1 MNKDFFSKE
10 RFKYIII
17 LALFNYIFL
26 GTEYLFDNIVGDIKP
41 QSVVTAQSYILG
53 ASVLGFLFFAII
65 KKYIN
70 KKLKYGLFSAFIVVE
85 TLLFA
90 LMEYS
95 ENYGFVV
102 ITGCVMFALF
112 GVMGSAVYY
121 IASVYLKSNR
131 NVAST
136 IGLAYGLGIMF
147 QFGDNNI
154 VASKIARLIIF
165 AIVLVVWIAIILNLY
180 LEENAE
186 SQNEKSRKVKYE
198 KTESKNIECKNT
210 ASKNIECKNTASKNA
225 EYKNSRITAIVLII
239 TIMLMACIF
248 STLDNIVTYYHSKG
262 IMDIGQYPRLLLA
275 ISGVVAGVLFDLKER
290 KLMCLIMYSVTLLS
304 TICMLVITMGEP
316 FIIGLVVFYLSA
328 GFFSVFFTTA
338 FVNLSFEMKTPELW
352 AGMGRAANNLCAVLM
367 GTVFFSLFN
376 STNMLS
382 NSIVIIILF
391 VFVSIFMA
399 IYYGK
404 NSKKSYVAESLES
417 DDNKMENFVQQFSLS
432 KRECEVLEILLKSDK
447 NVKEIAQELYISR
460 AALYRHISNMN
471 EKTDTKSRE
480 GLIKFYYQWEKSG
493 KN

>member
-70 KKLKYGLFSAFIVVE
+70 KKLKYGLLSAFVVVE

-95 ENYGFVV
+95 ESYGFVV

-121 IASVYLKSNR
+121 IASVYLKINR

-210 ASKNIECKNTASKNA
+210 ALKNA

-275 ISGVVAGVLFDLKER
+275 ISGVVAGVLFELKER

-328 GFFSVFFTTA
+328 GFFPVFFTTA

-404 NSKKSYVAESLES
+404 NSKKSYVAERLES

-432 KRECEVLEILLKSDK
+432 KRECEVLETLLKSDK

>member
-26 GTEYLFDNIVGDIKP
+26 GTEYSFDNIVGDIKP

-70 KKLKYGLFSAFIVVE
+70 KKLKYGLLSAFIVVE

-95 ENYGFVV
+95 ESYGFVV

-121 IASVYLKSNR
+121 IASVYLKINR

-210 ASKNIECKNTASKNA
+210 ASKNA

-275 ISGVVAGVLFDLKER
+275 ISGVVAGVLFELKER

-328 GFFSVFFTTA
+328 GFFPVFFTTA

-352 AGMGRAANNLCAVLM
+352 AGMGRAANNLCAALM
-367 GTVFFSLFN
+367 GTVFFSFFN

-417 DDNKMENFVQQFSLS
+417 NDNKMENFVQQFSLS
-432 KRECEVLEILLKSDK
+432 KRECEVLETLLKSDK

>member
-70 KKLKYGLFSAFIVVE
+70 KKLKYGLLSAFIVVE

-90 LMEYS
+90 LIEYS
-95 ENYGFVV
+95 ESYGFVV

-147 QFGDNNI
+147 QFGDINI

-198 KTESKNIECKNT
+198 KTE
-210 ASKNIECKNTASKNA
+210 SKNIECKNTASKNA

-352 AGMGRAANNLCAVLM
+352 AGMGRATNNLCAVLM

-391 VFVSIFMA
+391 VFVSIFMV

-417 DDNKMENFVQQFSLS
+417 DDKKMEHFVQQFSLS
-432 KRECEVLEILLKSDK
+432 KRECEVLETLLKSDK

>member
-95 ENYGFVV
+95 ESYGFVV

-154 VASKIARLIIF
+154 VASKITRLIIF

-198 KTESKNIECKNT
+198 KTE
-210 ASKNIECKNTASKNA
+210 SKNIECKNTASKNA

-352 AGMGRAANNLCAVLM
+352 AGMGRATNNLCAVLM
-367 GTVFFSLFN
+367 GTVFLSLFN

-382 NSIVIIILF
+382 NSIVIIVLF

-404 NSKKSYVAESLES
+404 NSKKSYVAESLER
-417 DDNKMENFVQQFSLS
+417 DDKKMEHFVQQFSLS
-432 KRECEVLEILLKSDK
+432 KRECEVLETLLKSDK

>member
-70 KKLKYGLFSAFIVVE
+70 KKLKYGLLSAFIVVE

-95 ENYGFVV
+95 ESYGFVV
-102 ITGCVMFALF
+102 ITGSVMFALF

-198 KTESKNIECKNT
+198 KTE
-210 ASKNIECKNTASKNA
+210 SKNIECKNTASKNA

-328 GFFSVFFTTA
+328 GFFSVFFNTA

-404 NSKKSYVAESLES
+404 NLKKSYVAESLES

-432 KRECEVLEILLKSDK
+432 KRECEVLETLLKSDK

>member
-1 MNKDFFSKE
+1 M
-10 RFKYIII
+10 
-17 LALFNYIFL
+17 ALFNYIFL

-70 KKLKYGLFSAFIVVE
+70 KKLKYGLLSAFIVVE
-85 TLLFA
+85 TLIFA

-95 ENYGFVV
+95 ESYGFVV

-210 ASKNIECKNTASKNA
+210 ASKNA

-316 FIIGLVVFYLSA
+316 FIIGLVV
-328 GFFSVFFTTA
+328 
-338 FVNLSFEMKTPELW
+338 NLSFEMKTPELW
-352 AGMGRAANNLCAVLM
+352 AGMGRATNNLCAALM

-404 NSKKSYVAESLES
+404 NSKKSYVGESLES
-417 DDNKMENFVQQFSLS
+417 DDKKMEHFVQQFSLS
-432 KRECEVLEILLKSDK
+432 KRECEVLETLLKSDK

>member
-70 KKLKYGLFSAFIVVE
+70 KKLKYGLLSAFIVVE

-95 ENYGFVV
+95 ESYGFVV

-121 IASVYLKSNR
+121 IASVYLKRNR

-198 KTESKNIECKNT
+198 KT

-328 GFFSVFFTTA
+328 GFFSVFFNTA

-417 DDNKMENFVQQFSLS
+417 NDNKMENFVQQFSLS
-432 KRECEVLEILLKSDK
+432 KRECEVLETLLKSDK

>member
-70 KKLKYGLFSAFIVVE
+70 KKLKYGLLSAFVVVE

-95 ENYGFVV
+95 ESYGFVV

-154 VASKIARLIIF
+154 VAAKIARLIIF

-186 SQNEKSRKVKYE
+186 SQNEKSRKVRYE

-210 ASKNIECKNTASKNA
+210 TSKNA

-275 ISGVVAGVLFDLKER
+275 ISGVVAGVLFELKER

-328 GFFSVFFTTA
+328 GFFPVFFTTA

-367 GTVFFSLFN
+367 GTVFFSFFN

-417 DDNKMENFVQQFSLS
+417 NDNKMENFVQQFSLS
-432 KRECEVLEILLKSDK
+432 KRECEVLETLLKSDK

>member
-53 ASVLGFLFFAII
+53 ASVLGFLFFAIV

-95 ENYGFVV
+95 ESYGFVV

-198 KTESKNIECKNT
+198 KTE
-210 ASKNIECKNTASKNA
+210 SKNIECKNTASKNA

-328 GFFSVFFTTA
+328 GFFSVFFATA

-352 AGMGRAANNLCAVLM
+352 AGMGRAVNNLCAVLM

-382 NSIVIIILF
+382 NSIVIIILS

>member
-70 KKLKYGLFSAFIVVE
+70 KKLKYGLLSAFIVVE
-85 TLLFA
+85 TLIFA

-95 ENYGFVV
+95 ESYGFVV

-186 SQNEKSRKVKYE
+186 SQNEKSRKVRYE

-210 ASKNIECKNTASKNA
+210 TSKNA

-275 ISGVVAGVLFDLKER
+275 ISGVVAGVLFELKER

-328 GFFSVFFTTA
+328 GFFPVFFTTA

-367 GTVFFSLFN
+367 GTVFFSFFN

-417 DDNKMENFVQQFSLS
+417 NDNKMENFVQQFSLS
-432 KRECEVLEILLKSDK
+432 KRECEVLETLLKSDK

-480 GLIKFYYQWEKSG
+480 GLIKFYYQWEKNG

>member
-95 ENYGFVV
+95 ESYGFVV
-102 ITGCVMFALF
+102 ITGSVMFALF

-198 KTESKNIECKNT
+198 KTE
-210 ASKNIECKNTASKNA
+210 SKNIECKNTASKNA

-352 AGMGRAANNLCAVLM
+352 AGMGRATNNFCAVLM

-417 DDNKMENFVQQFSLS
+417 DDKKMEHFVQQFSLS
-432 KRECEVLEILLKSDK
+432 KRECEVLETLLKSDK

>member
-70 KKLKYGLFSAFIVVE
+70 KKLKYGLLSAFIVVE

-90 LMEYS
+90 LIEYS
-95 ENYGFVV
+95 ESYGFVV
-102 ITGCVMFALF
+102 ITGSVMFALF

-198 KTESKNIECKNT
+198 KTE
-210 ASKNIECKNTASKNA
+210 SKNIECKNTASKNA

-417 DDNKMENFVQQFSLS
+417 DDKKMEHFVQQFSLS
-432 KRECEVLEILLKSDK
+432 KRECEVLETLLKSDK

>member
-70 KKLKYGLFSAFIVVE
+70 KKLKYGLLSAFVVVE

-95 ENYGFVV
+95 ESYGFVV

-121 IASVYLKSNR
+121 IASVYLKINR

-186 SQNEKSRKVKYE
+186 FQNEKSRKVKYE

-210 ASKNIECKNTASKNA
+210 ALKNA

-275 ISGVVAGVLFDLKER
+275 ISGVVAGVLFELKER

-328 GFFSVFFTTA
+328 GFFPVFFTTA

-432 KRECEVLEILLKSDK
+432 KRECEVLETLLKSDK